1 MIRLIY
7 PLSKFDSKRYLI
19 TSQWHQIITK
29 CQQRGLILFSGPIGS
44 GKTTSMYEL
53 LRVFADCQIMCIEDP
68 IEIYQSDFLQL

>member
-1 MIRLIY
+1 MLATWFNFIFR
-7 PLSKFDSKRYLI
+7 P
-19 TSQWHQIITK
+19 T
-29 CQQRGLILFSGPIGS
+29 GS